1 MYAVVCYFN
10 YRKDV
15 SFSILKTFYN
25 FKNADNYAFKC
36 AQNDFGNDVEKGVS
50 QQWVNVDDEIDGYT
64 TGDGY
69 GQHVYTIMYIP
80 EPEDTPDKSESD
92 VENEIESVANDVKNI
107 KIENEIDQETQMEF
121 KKQENGKYEWGF
133 DLTDFNDND
142 DDNDN
147 DNDNDNDDDDDND
160 NDNDNDDYYDEE
172 EKKENNGVI
181 KFKQLLNKFDL
192 KYYGVGK
199 DETGFVWKNKKI
211 TLVTCNNPI
220 SGVYYYLENRPNEK
234 GYLSYVGVSC
244 DDLKDLKEF
253 IKEIRSK
260 ATFIKEEANGR
271 IYI

>member
-1 MYAVVCYFN
+1 MMYAVVCYFN

-133 DLTDFNDND
+133 DLTDFND
-142 DDNDN
+142 DND
-147 DNDNDNDDDDDND
+147 DNDNDDDDDN
-160 NDNDNDDYYDEE
+160 EE
-172 EKKENNGVI
+172 KENNGVI

-192 KYYGVGK
+192 KYYGVG
-199 DETGFVWKNKKI
+199 EGQRGFVWKNKKI
-211 TLVTCNNPI
+211 MLVTCNNPI
-220 SGVYYYLENRPNEK
+220 SGVYDLGNRPNEK

-244 DDLKDLKEF
+244 EDLKYLKDFIEEF
-253 IKEIRSK
+253 RSK
-260 ATFIKEEANGR
+260 ATYIKEEANER